1 MTNYSE
7 CDPAL
12 GRPLNQPV
20 AVPLWR
26 QSLNLKEGV
35 TRNPM
40 ERPGNLIASPRHDKL
55 LHACLTASVIP
66 EIGTAC
72 RVHFSAQF
80 GALPDAVR
88 DLAVGG

>member
-1 MTNYSE
+1 VTNYSE
-7 CDPAL
+7 CDTRL

-55 LHACLTASVIP
+55 LHACKASGSNLQANRIHS
-66 EIGTAC
+66 
-72 RVHFSAQF
+72 RV
-80 GALPDAVR
+80 ALP
-88 DLAVGG
+88 